1 VDNFCTYGRIDKN
14 EDRCAKGICW
24 AMSRGILGK
33 KLGMTG
39 VFTPEGKF
47 VPVTVIE
54 AGPCVV
60 TQVKT
65 KDTDGYDAL
74 QLGFGGK
81 RKDRVNKPLQGHF
94 RKSGDQCFRYMK
106 EFSVENP
113 ADFSLGQKL
122 TVEMFKTGDRVDVVG
137 TSKGR
142 GFSGTIKRH
151 GFHRGPL
158 THGSRNVRRPGS
170 IGCSAWPAKVI
181 KGKKMPGQ
189 YGNDRK
195 TIRNLEIVDVR
206 ADENVLMV
214 KGAVPGA
221 ESGLVVINKLKFK
234 RD

>member
-1 VDNFCTYGRIDKN
+1 
-14 EDRCAKGICW
+14 
-24 AMSRGILGK
+24 
-33 KLGMTG
+33 MTG
-39 VFTPEGKF
+39 VFTSEGRYI
-47 VPVTVIE
+47 PATVIE

-60 TQVKT
+60 TQIKS

-81 RKDRVNKPLQGHF
+81 RTSRVNKPMQGHF
-94 RKSGDQCFRYMK
+94 KKSGDRCFRYLK

-113 ADFSLGQKL
+113 ADYSIGQEL
-122 TVEMFKTGDRVDVVG
+122 TVELFKVGERVDVVG
-137 TSKGR
+137 TTKGR
-142 GFSGTIKRH
+142 GFSGVIKRH
-151 GFHRGPL
+151 GFHRGPM

-170 IGCSAWPAKVI
+170 VGCSAWPAKII

-195 TIRNLEIVDVR
+195 TIRNLEIIDIR
-206 ADENVLMV
+206 TDDNLILV

-221 ESGLVVINKLKFK
+221 ESGLVSVNKLKFK

>member
-1 VDNFCTYGRIDKN
+1 
-14 EDRCAKGICW
+14 
-24 AMSRGILGK
+24 MSRGILGK

-39 VFTPEGKF
+39 VFSSEGKYI
-47 VPVTVIE
+47 PATVIE

-60 TQVKT
+60 TQIKS

-81 RKDRVNKPLQGHF
+81 RTSRVNKPMQGHF
-94 RKSGDQCFRYMK
+94 KKSGDQCFRYLK

-113 ADFSLGQKL
+113 ADYSIGQEL
-122 TVEMFKTGDRVDVVG
+122 TVELFKVGERVDVVG

-142 GFSGTIKRH
+142 GFSGVIKRH
-151 GFHRGPL
+151 GFHRGPM

-170 IGCSAWPAKVI
+170 VGCSAWPAKII

-195 TIRNLEIVDVR
+195 TIRNLEIVDIR
-206 ADENVLMV
+206 TDDNLILV

-221 ESGLVVINKLKFK
+221 ESGLVSVNKPKF
-234 RD
+234 